1 LDWIANHSL
10 RHLVTIRRAEY
21 TDAAL
26 ALLLAVV
33 GYSRMSKGCDDSP
46 TPYLVFMR
54 KRLHL
59 PQPPEDMHLSRRH
72 SFLHIANVQPLLVK
86 TCIYPS

>member
-1 LDWIANHSL
+1 MANHSL
-10 RHLVTIRRAEY
+10 RYLVAIRRAED

-33 GYSRMSKGCDDSP
+33 GYSRMSKGSDDLS
-46 TPYLVFMR
+46 TPYLVFVR

-59 PQPPEDMHLSRRH
+59 PQPPEDMHLSTRH
-72 SFLHIANVQPLLVK
+72 SFLHMPTSNR
-86 TCIYPS
+86 CS